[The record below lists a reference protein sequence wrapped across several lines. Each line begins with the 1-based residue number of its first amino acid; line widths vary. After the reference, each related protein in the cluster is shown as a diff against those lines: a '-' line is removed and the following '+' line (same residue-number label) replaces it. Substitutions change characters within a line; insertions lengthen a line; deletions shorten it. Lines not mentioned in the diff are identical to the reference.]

1 MKEQTK
7 IKPSYA
13 GICKFCR
20 GEFEKAK
27 MSQHLKNCKERTRM
41 EAETAKSSKGKKYVQ
56 TKLFHIVLEGKY
68 NPQYWMHIE
77 MPTDAQLIDLD
88 DFIRAVWVECC
99 DHLSA
104 FQIGDF
110 YYETEPPSFDIS
122 NIEILDPDEAAS
134 IEVNDTVS
142 EDSEDDEED
151 LEDEEDVDEEDY
163 DKFDLEEEFEP
174 FLLETIPDDIVAKL
188 RTIHSRDDASK
199 YLREEL
205 KVKISLPKDNDRE
218 SLMQRFQLR
227 ERPRAVKFLIDMIE
241 DHSLYV
247 ELEKVLS
254 VGQKFSY
261 TYDFGSSTYL
271 NLRIV
276 SERDG
281 LMNPKDTVKLLAR
294 NLAPEFKCSVC
305 DAPATLIF
313 GGAWGD
319 GNTYC
324 KKHAKKFEGEGL
336 LLPVVNSP
344 RVGECGYD
352 GPGSK
357 YGHEFDI

>member
-1 MKEQTK
+1 VTEQTK
-7 IKPSYA
+7 VKPSYP

-27 MSQHLKNCKERTRM
+27 ISQHLKNCKERARI
-41 EAETAKSSKGKKYVQ
+41 EAETAKSPEGKMFVR

-77 MPTDAQLIDLD
+77 MPTEAQLMLLD
-88 DFIRAVWVECC
+88 DFIRSAWVECC

-104 FQIGDF
+104 FQIGEF
-110 YYETEPPSFDIS
+110 SYESEPPIFDFSSIK
-122 NIEILDPDEAAS
+122 ILGSDEAAS
-134 IEVNDTVS
+134 MEVKGTTSEDS
-142 EDSEDDEED
+142 EDEEDLEDSEDDENY
-151 LEDEEDVDEEDY
+151 DE
-163 DKFDLEEEFEP
+163 FNLEEEFNP
-174 FLLETIPDDIVAKL
+174 LLLETIPADIVAKL

-205 KVKISLPKDNDRE
+205 KVKIPAPNDENRE
-218 SLMQRFQLR
+218 SIMQYFQR
-227 ERPRAVKFLIDMIE
+227 HDRQRAVKFLIETIE
-241 DHSLYV
+241 DHSLDA
-247 ELEKVLS
+247 ELGKVLS

-261 TYDFGSSTYL
+261 TYDFGSSTNL

-276 SERDG
+276 SEREG
-281 LMNPKDTVKLLAR
+281 LANPKDAVMLLAR

-319 GNTYC
+319 GKTYC
-324 KKHAKKFEGEGL
+324 KKHAKKYEGEGL
-336 LLPVVNSP
+336 LLPIVNSP
-344 RVGECGYD
+344 RVGVCGYD
-352 GPGSK
+352 GPGRK
-357 YGHEFDI
+357 YAHEFDVT

>member
-7 IKPSYA
+7 VKPSYA
-13 GICKFCR
+13 GICKFCQ

-27 MSQHLKNCKERTRM
+27 MSQHLKYCKERPRI
-41 EAETAKSSKGKKYVQ
+41 EAELAKSPKSKKFVR
-56 TKLFHIVLEGKY
+56 TKLFQIVLEGKY
-68 NPQYWMHIE
+68 DPQYWMHIE
-77 MPTDAQLIDLD
+77 MPAEAQLINLD

-104 FQIGDF
+104 FQIGEF
-110 YYETEPPSFDIS
+110 YYESEPPTFDIS
-122 NIEILDPDEAAS
+122 SIKILTSDEAAS
-134 IEVNDTVS
+134 MEVNDTTS

-151 LEDEEDVDEEDY
+151 LEDSEDDEDY
-163 DKFDLEEEFEP
+163 DKFELEEEVDAI
-174 FLLETIPDDIVAKL
+174 LLETIPDDIVAKL
-188 RTIHSRDDASK
+188 RTIHSRDVASK
-199 YLREEL
+199 FLREEL
-205 KVKISLPKDNDRE
+205 KVKIALPKDKDRE
-218 SLMQRFQLR
+218 SVLQYFQRRDRQGAIKL
-227 ERPRAVKFLIDMIE
+227 LIEMIE
-241 DHSLYV
+241 DHSLYA
-247 ELEKVLS
+247 ELGEVLS

-276 SERDG
+276 SEREG
-281 LMNPKDTVKLLAR
+281 LVNPKDAIKLLAR

-319 GNTYC
+319 ENTYC

-336 LLPVVNSP
+336 LLPIVNSP
-344 RVGECGYD
+344 RVGVCGYD
-352 GPGSK
+352 GPGRN
-357 YGHEFDI
+357 YAHEFDV